1 MYKVLSH
8 KKAIK
13 YYEGIS
19 DKTARKINKAIE
31 KIRKNPFEDAH
42 IKRLKGRLEGK
53 YRYTIGDLRIVYSID
68 QEEKVIFI
76 EAIGPRGDVYKS

>member
-1 MYKVLSH
+1 MYRVLPH

-13 YYEGIS
+13 YYESLG

-31 KIRKNPFEDAH
+31 KIRKNPSESSH

-53 YRYTIGDLRIVYSID
+53 YRYTIGNLRIVYSINT
-68 QEEKVIFI
+68 EEKIIFI
-76 EAIGPRGDVYKS
+76 EAIGPRGDVYK